1 MVGVIGKT
9 LGRQRRKGSMENS
22 SMSEI
27 EIQVKRSSRRTLSLQ
42 VTREGQVVV
51 RCPLST
57 TKEQI
62 QAFVDEHRQWIG
74 ESLEQVKRR
83 LASRPVM
90 TPEQVWKAKSLA
102 RMTLS
107 AKVRYWA
114 AKMGV
119 TYGTIS
125 IRQQATRWGSCSSRG
140 NLNFNWTLILTPEP
154 LQDYVVVHELAHRL
168 EMNHSDRFWKIVGSQ
183 IPDYRERR
191 NLLKTYEN
199 QVEVIQNT

>member
-27 EIQVKRSSRRTLSLQ
+27 EIQVKRSSRRALSLQ

-74 ESLEQVKRR
+74 ENLEQVKRR

-140 NLNFNWTLILTPEP
+140 NLNFNWRLIFAPEEVI
-154 LQDYVVVHELAHRL
+154 DYIVVHELAHRK
-168 EMNHSDRFWKIVGSQ
+168 EMNHSRAFYNVVASVL
-183 IPDYRERR
+183 PDYKVREKW
-191 NLLKTYEN
+191 LKEN
-199 QVEVIQNT
+199 GEKLWNYV

>member
-107 AKVRYWA
+107 AKVRYWV

-168 EMNHSDRFWKIVGSQ
+168 EMNHSDRFWKIVESQ

>member
-27 EIQVKRSSRRTLSLQ
+27 EIQVKRSSRRALSLQ

-74 ESLEQVKRR
+74 ENLEQVKRR

-102 RMTLS
+102 RITLS

-168 EMNHSDRFWKIVGSQ
+168 EMNHSDRFWKIVESQ

>member
-140 NLNFNWTLILTPEP
+140 NLDFNWTLILTPEP

-168 EMNHSDRFWKIVGSQ
+168 EMNHSDRFWKIVESQ

>member
-74 ESLEQVKRR
+74 ENLEQVKRR

-154 LQDYVVVHELAHRL
+154 LQDYVVVHELAHRK
-168 EMNHSDRFWKIVGSQ
+168 EMNHSERFWKVVEAEM
-183 IPDYRERR
+183 PDYEERR
-191 NLLKTYEN
+191 RLLK
-199 QVEVIQNT
+199 VEGKKYI

>member
-42 VTREGQVVV
+42 VTSEGQVVV

-57 TKEQI
+57 TKEQS
-62 QAFVDEHRQWIG
+62 QAFVDDHRQWIG
-74 ESLEQVKRR
+74 ENLEPVKRR
-83 LASRPVM
+83 LVSRPVR

-168 EMNHSDRFWKIVGSQ
+168 EMNHSDRFWKIVESQ

>member
-1 MVGVIGKT
+1 MQRKQTWCMTEHRNIGH
-9 LGRQRRKGSMENS
+9 RKGSIKNS
-22 SMSEI
+22 SMNEI
-27 EIQVKRSSRRTLSLQ
+27 EIQIKRSSRRTLSLQ

-51 RCPLST
+51 HCPLST

-74 ESLEQVKRR
+74 ENLEQVKRR

-90 TPEQVWKAKSLA
+90 TPEQVWK
-102 RMTLS
+102 
-107 AKVRYWA
+107 

-168 EMNHSDRFWKIVGSQ
+168 EMNHSDRFWKIVESQ

>member
-1 MVGVIGKT
+1 
-9 LGRQRRKGSMENS
+9 MENS

-27 EIQVKRSSRRTLSLQ
+27 EIQVKRSSRRALSLQ

-74 ESLEQVKRR
+74 ENLEQVKRR

-102 RMTLS
+102 RITLS

-168 EMNHSDRFWKIVGSQ
+168 EMNHSDRFWKIVESQ

>member
-125 IRQQATRWGSCSSRG
+125 IRQQAARWGSCSSRG

-168 EMNHSDRFWKIVGSQ
+168 EMNHSDRFWKIVESQ

>member
-125 IRQQATRWGSCSSRG
+125 IRHQATRWGSCSSRG

-168 EMNHSDRFWKIVGSQ
+168 EMNHSDRFWKIVESQ